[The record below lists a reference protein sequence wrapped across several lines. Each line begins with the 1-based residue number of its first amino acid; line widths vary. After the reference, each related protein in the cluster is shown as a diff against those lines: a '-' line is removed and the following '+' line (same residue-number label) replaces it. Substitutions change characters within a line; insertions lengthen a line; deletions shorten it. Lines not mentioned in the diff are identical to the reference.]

1 MGVWL
6 TGWLD
11 SCWLGGC
18 LVDWLVGQLVE
29 WMFG

>member
-1 MGVWL
+1 MGVSL

-11 SCWLGGC
+11 SWLSVLSGC

-29 WMFG
+29 CG